1 MQAQYKQVLDKLKL
15 KQEIEQ
21 LIKEAVYGNMDDYK
35 TPIQKEIIVMGE
47 KLKYKH
53 KTDLI
58 GQLKYILWKMEKENN
73 ISKYPTIY

>member
-1 MQAQYKQVLDKLKL
+1 
-15 KQEIEQ
+15 
-21 LIKEAVYGNMDDYK
+21 
-35 TPIQKEIIVMGE
+35 MGE